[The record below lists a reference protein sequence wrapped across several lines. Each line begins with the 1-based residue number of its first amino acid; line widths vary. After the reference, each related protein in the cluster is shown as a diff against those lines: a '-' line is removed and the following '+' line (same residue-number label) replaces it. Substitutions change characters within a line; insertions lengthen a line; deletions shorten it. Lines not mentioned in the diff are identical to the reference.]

1 MLQVTPGSIYP
12 PEQMREPQTHLGG
25 RIKRLILTCL
35 LLVWGSAFMYYWMRR
50 FNTSI
55 SYQFLFRD
63 PTRSSHT
70 SPDHYVDYVFH
81 SKGKF
86 RLAFQPIRTPNDLV
100 WSPVMIRTAYK
111 RLNWTYTDVAKLV
124 QLVRDQLHSH
134 EPFPVHAFTINET
147 LAACQNGLISLNQT
161 YVSQLAENQLAPCF
175 SYVEQRLSY
184 GGLPFK
190 VVSSSEDISFMH
202 NADTYSVPLIYFHP
216 VQSHESSKAEVK
228 NCSVV
233 GLSRRQSLLR
243 TLKHWIRFAND
254 NMIIWW
260 ITYGSLLGSVR
271 NGTMIPYDTDMDIA
285 ILGSHEAQLRR
296 LATDRQNITPGQFNL
311 VTRPGDHC
319 VYSTGSRVDCT
330 GKQVTSLT
338 DTCAFCGP
346 LARIFYEFGQ
356 YIDIYQVHLELRLN
370 SANKPLSFGFYD
382 EGTHEYTPTENLH
395 DASSL
400 FPLSSCRMMGLDV
413 PCPSEPDKILEEV
426 YGAEFIIP
434 KYKCN
439 LTNGEWT

>member
-1 MLQVTPGSIYP
+1 MLQAAHDPSYSPGK
-12 PEQMREPQTHLGG
+12 MREPQTHMMG
-25 RIKRLILTCL
+25 RIKRLILICL
-35 LLVWGSAFMYYWMRR
+35 LLVWGSAFMYYWIRR

-55 SYQFLFRD
+55 TYQFLLRD
-63 PTRSSHT
+63 PTINPNT
-70 SPDHYVDYVFH
+70 ILDQFMDYAFH

-86 RLAFQPIRTPNDLV
+86 RLAFQPTQTSNDLV
-100 WSPVMIRTAYK
+100 WIPVLIRSAYK
-111 RLNWTYTDVAKLV
+111 RLNWTYTDISKLV
-124 QLVRDQLHSH
+124 QLVRDDLHRH
-134 EPFPVHAFTINET
+134 ERFPVHAATINET
-147 LAACQNGLISLNQT
+147 LAACQNSLISLNQT
-161 YVSQLAENQLAPCF
+161 YVSQPSENQLESCF
-175 SYVEQRLSY
+175 SYVEQRLSHS
-184 GGLPFK
+184 GLPAN
-190 VVSSSEDISFMH
+190 VTSDNSSRASAED
-202 NADTYSVPLIYFHP
+202 YLVPLIYFHP
-216 VQSHESSKAEVK
+216 VQSNESSEADLK

-243 TLKHWIRFAND
+243 TLKHWIKFAED

-285 ILGSHEAQLRR
+285 ISGPHEAKLRR

-311 VTRPGDHC
+311 ITRPGDHC

-338 DTCAFCGP
+338 DSCAFCGP

-382 EGTHEYTPTENLH
+382 EGTHEYTLTENLH
-395 DASSL
+395 NASSL

-413 PCPSEPDKILEEV
+413 PCPNEPDKILEEV
-426 YGAEFIIP
+426 YGTDFIIP